1 VAPKDLAV
9 PWKDLRQGNEALP
22 AEDDIGM
29 LEPRPQQAEMVEQ
42 AIQKLARTG
51 RAHRPYRRKIRQA
64 EPARFVNLST

>member
-1 VAPKDLAV
+1 
-9 PWKDLRQGNEALP
+9 
-22 AEDDIGM
+22 M